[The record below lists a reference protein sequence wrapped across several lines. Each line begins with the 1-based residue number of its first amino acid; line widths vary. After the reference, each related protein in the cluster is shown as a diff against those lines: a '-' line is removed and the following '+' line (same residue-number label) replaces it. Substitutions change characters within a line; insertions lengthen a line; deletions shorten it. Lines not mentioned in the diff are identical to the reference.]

1 MTAPTRVRRTQAE
14 RTASTRR
21 ALLDSTL
28 DCLIDVGYRGTT
40 TLEITQRA
48 GLSLGA
54 LLHHFPTKEELLAAA
69 IRYLLERRQREFAE
83 RMAQVD
89 PGTNPI
95 DAAVDALWDIF
106 SGSTFVA
113 WLELWVGARTN
124 PALAEA
130 VVAVDREFLRTSRAQ
145 FEALFPRN
153 KLGGG
158 DGFSNFGLS
167 VVYAVMDGLALGR
180 LHQGHDP
187 FPADR
192 VLQLLKQLGRL
203 VIEQEDRR
211 QP

>member
-1 MTAPTRVRRTQAE
+1 MTLATRVRRTQAE

-28 DCLIDVGYRGTT
+28 DCLVDVGYRGTT
-40 TLEITQRA
+40 TLEITRRA

-54 LLHHFPTKEELLAAA
+54 LLHHFPTKEELLAGA

-106 SGSTFVA
+106 SGPTFVA
-113 WLELWVGARTN
+113 WLELWVAARTN

-130 VVAVDREFLRTSRAQ
+130 VVAVDREFLRTSREL
-145 FEALFPRN
+145 FEGLFPRN
-153 KLGGG
+153 GGG
-158 DGFSNFGLS
+158 DDFSDFGLS

-180 LHQGHDP
+180 LHEGHDP
-187 FPADR
+187 FPAEH
-192 VLQLLKQLGRL
+192 VLELLKQLGRL
-203 VIEQEDRR
+203 VIEHEDRR
-211 QP
+211 RP